1 MKKNNVFI
9 LIIIG
14 LVAIVGVLLDFCSFI
29 SSPVVPLEIGIF
41 HNNAKRSVIL
51 VIDDGGGVLKNF
63 KGELK
68 EGMTA
73 LDLLK
78 EGAAELNLDL
88 TVKSYDI
95 GVFIETI
102 GQKKNGDSGKYW
114 MYYVNGELAPVAA
127 DKKDLKAGDRVEFKF
142 EKSPF

>member
-1 MKKNNVFI
+1 MRKNNVFI

-14 LVAIVGVLLDFCSFI
+14 LIVIIGVSLDFYSFI
-29 SSPVVPLEIGIF
+29 SSPVAPLEIGIS
-41 HNNAKRSVIL
+41 HNNATRGVIL
-51 VIDDGGGVLKNF
+51 IIDDGGGVLKNF

-73 LDLLK
+73 FDLLK
-78 EGAAELNLDL
+78 EGAVELNLDL

-95 GVFIETI
+95 GVFIEAI
-102 GQKKNGDSGKYW
+102 GQKKNGDGGKYW

-127 DKKDLKAGDRVEFKF
+127 DKKELKAGDKVEFKF